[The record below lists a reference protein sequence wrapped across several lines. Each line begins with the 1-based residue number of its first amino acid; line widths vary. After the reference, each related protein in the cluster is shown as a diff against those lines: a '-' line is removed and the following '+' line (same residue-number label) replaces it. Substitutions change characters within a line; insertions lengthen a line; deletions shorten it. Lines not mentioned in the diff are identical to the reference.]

1 MTDNKPRVNLC
12 IACSGD
18 SRRLLCGTVD
28 CLYLCTR
35 KPPGAYCLG
44 GELVQSDVRV
54 IDMIA
59 PVLEE
64 VEGPDGMHVDDVS
77 APLPY
82 TIVLCEPCWF
92 Q

>member
-1 MTDNKPRVNLC
+1 M
-12 IACSGD
+12 
-18 SRRLLCGTVD
+18 
-28 CLYLCTR
+28 
-35 KPPGAYCLG
+35 
-44 GELVQSDVRV
+44 QSDVLV